1 VELPVAVT
9 ETLERAASGDG
20 LLLFLTGAGIS
31 AESGVPTFRGAEG
44 YWTVGSKNYHP
55 QELATREAFS
65 HMPDEVWRWYLYR
78 RSVCRRAAPNAGHL
92 ALVRLEARFADRFAL
107 VTQNVDGLH
116 LRAGSTRAR
125 TFEIHGNIDFLRWP
139 APEGPNIAPIPDSIG
154 ERGKDDPFT
163 EGDRALLCGPG
174 GEPARPHVLWFDEYY
189 DEARFRA
196 QTSMAAAARADLLV
210 VVGTAGATNL
220 PLQIAAVAVRR
231 KIPILDVNPDADN
244 PFAEASARVPG
255 GASIRGAAAEVLPAI
270 AKALG
275 A

>member
-1 VELPVAVT
+1 MELTAPVR
-9 ETLERAASGDG
+9 ETLERAAAGDG

-31 AESGVPTFRGAEG
+31 AESGVPTFRGKEG
-44 YWTVGSKNYHP
+44 YWTVGSRNYHP

-92 ALVRLEARFADRFAL
+92 ALVRLEEHFGDRFAL

-116 LRAGSTRAR
+116 LRAGNSRER

-139 APEGPNIAPIPDSIG
+139 APEGPHIAPIPDAIG
-154 ERGKDDPFT
+154 ERGKDDAFR
-163 EGDRALLCGPG
+163 EQDRALLCGPS

-196 QTSMAAAARADLLV
+196 QSSVAAAARADLLV

-231 KIPILDVNPDADN
+231 EIPILDVNPDCDN
-244 PFAEASARVPG
+244 PFAQASAQVPG
-255 GASIRGAAAEVLPAI
+255 GASIEGPAAQVLPLI
-270 AKALG
+270 AEALMG
-275 A
+275 